1 MNHNLEPLKSAL
13 LTLKNCSHLQ
23 FQEHFEDLN
32 FILKA
37 LYNEETFKPLSLKTI
52 LTELNILI
60 TFCREN
66 DIKNYKILKAIL
78 QIWCGEEDND
88 IDGVIGDVCAT
99 IYFNDENIKFL
110 CQALKDYTSPV
121 AILDL
126 HISTRHGNG
135 MIFGF
140 VAERVLN
147 AFNIS
152 HLSEA
157 EYNHLLSTAENSIR
171 SNEFDPRK
179 LLMGLNEEM
188 VSASDVIEYLEL
200 KKKELKDSEVVPKPN
215 YVSLKEDETEEMYKS
230 FRIKDSIES
239 KDLHSENPEL
249 ESKGSLDSDET
260 PESIK
265 AMLDKI
271 VKIKPQKVEAG
282 QEAPL
287 TVDEAIDIYM
297 TTKLNESLI
306 SNEKSESEP
315 SQEPKVLYQRYYGPV
330 NTNPDFNCLSLPLK
344 EFSGN
349 KIPCC
354 MFYCICKT
362 FTFEDPEV
370 QETQDYTSLAQDW
383 FTGHCDYCEKT
394 IEKFRYAVR
403 FPLAHGCWEGCYC
416 SYDCLYKSKHFPI
429 YKSDDL
435 RIKEIIYYLKKH
447 GVADF

>member
-1 MNHNLEPLKSAL
+1 MNHDLSPLKSTL
-13 LTLKNCSHLQ
+13 LKLKNSTSLE
-23 FQEHFEDLN
+23 FPEYLEDLN

-66 DIKNYKILKAIL
+66 DIKNYRILKAIL

-121 AILDL
+121 SILDL
-126 HISTRHGNG
+126 HITTRHGNG

-140 VAERVLN
+140 VAERVLK
-147 AFNIS
+147 AFNIE
-152 HLSEA
+152 HLSED
-157 EYNHLLSTAENSIR
+157 EYNHLLISAEKSLQ

-179 LLMGLNEEM
+179 LLMGLNEQM

-200 KKKELKDSEVVPKPN
+200 KKKELNSLELASKPS
-215 YVSLKEDETEEMYKS
+215 YVSLQENETEEMYKS
-230 FRIKDSIES
+230 FILCES
-239 KDLHSENPEL
+239 KESSEPD
-249 ESKGSLDSDET
+249 GSLDSET
-260 PESIK
+260 PDSLK
-265 AMLDKI
+265 AMLNKI
-271 VKIKPQKVEAG
+271 VKIKPQKVESG
-282 QEAPL
+282 GEAPL

-297 TTKLNESLI
+297 TTKMNECSF
-306 SNEKSESEP
+306 SKEE
-315 SQEPKVLYQRYYGPV
+315 VLFQRYYGPV
-330 NTNPDFNCLSLPLK
+330 NTNPNFDCLSLPFK
-344 EFSGN
+344 G
-349 KIPCC
+349 PCC

-362 FTFEDPEV
+362 FESDDPEVQEV
-370 QETQDYTSLAQDW
+370 QETQDYTSLVQAW
-383 FTGHCDYCEKT
+383 FNGHCDYCEKT

-403 FPLAHGCWEGCYC
+403 FPLAHGCWKGCYC

-429 YKSDDL
+429 YKNDDL
-435 RIKEIIYYLKKH
+435 RIKEIICYLKKH

>member
-1 MNHNLEPLKSAL
+1 MNHNLEPLKSTL
-13 LTLKNCSHLQ
+13 LILKNSTSLQ
-23 FQEHFEDLN
+23 FPDYLDDLN

-66 DIKNYKILKAIL
+66 TISNPKILKAIL

-99 IYFNDENIKFL
+99 IYFSEDNIKFL
-110 CQALKDYTSPV
+110 CQALKDYTSPL

-126 HISTRHGNG
+126 HITTRHGNG

-140 VAERVLN
+140 VAERVLK
-147 AFNIS
+147 AFEVT

-157 EYNHLLSTAENSIR
+157 EYNHLLSTAEKSLQ

-179 LLMGLNEEM
+179 LLMGLNEQM
-188 VSASDVIEYLEL
+188 KSASDVIEYLEL
-200 KKKELKDSEVVPKPN
+200 KKKELYASALVPKPN
-215 YVSLKEDETEEMYKS
+215 YVTLQEDENEELYKS
-230 FRIKDSIES
+230 FKLFES
-239 KDLHSENPEL
+239 K
-249 ESKGSLDSDET
+249 ESNGSET
-260 PESIK
+260 PEALK

-271 VKIKPQKVEAG
+271 VKIKPQKVESG
-282 QEAPL
+282 DEAPL
-287 TVDEAIDIYM
+287 TVDEAIDIYL
-297 TTKLNESLI
+297 TTKMNVHS
-306 SNEKSESEP
+306 SSKSEP
-315 SQEPKVLYQRYYGPV
+315 SSESKILYQRYYGPV
-330 NTNPDFNCLSLPLK
+330 NTNPNFNCLSLP
-344 EFSGN
+344 FSG
-349 KIPCC
+349 PCC

-370 QETQDYTSLAQDW
+370 QEVQETENYTSLAQDW
-383 FTGHCDYCEKT
+383 FTGHCDHCEKT

-403 FPLAHGCWEGCYC
+403 FPLAHGCWQGCYC

-429 YKSDDL
+429 YKNDDL